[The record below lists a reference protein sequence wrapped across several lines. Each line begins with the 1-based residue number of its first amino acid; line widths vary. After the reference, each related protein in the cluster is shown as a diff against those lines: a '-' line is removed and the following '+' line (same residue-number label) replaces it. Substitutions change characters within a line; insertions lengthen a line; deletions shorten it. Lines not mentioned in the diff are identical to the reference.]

1 MRNETRALFSAYV
14 SQIALLNGVPDAT
27 AKFNVDPAIE
37 QKLEDKVR
45 ASSEFL
51 QEVNVIPVT
60 QQEGQVLGIGAG
72 RRVAGRTDTSGGAR
86 RNPAAIGGSS
96 EKRRYLCKQT
106 NFDWSRRYD
115 VLDAWRHRAEFETIL
130 RDDILQQVALDRI
143 SIGFHGVEAADTTN
157 PVANPN
163 LEDVNEGWL
172 HKIRTDA
179 PAQVIVDGDL
189 TVHAD
194 GTDDDALQA
203 IYVKPGVTLYDA
215 ELDNA
220 DTAAADY
227 SSLDALVLDAKRL
240 IHERWRGD
248 NDLVVI
254 VGHDL
259 VDDKYFNIAQKTGA
273 TATEVEATDRILR
286 STKLIGG
293 LPAIRV
299 SGFPA
304 NAILITKLSNLSIYW
319 QEETRRRQLKDEPEF
334 DRVANYESVNEAYVV
349 EEYQCAVLVENIAI
363 GESPTQGAKP
373 AAA

>member
-1 MRNETRALFSAYV
+1 M
-14 SQIALLNGVPDAT
+14 
-27 AKFNVDPAIE
+27 
-37 QKLEDKVR
+37 
-45 ASSEFL
+45 
-51 QEVNVIPVT
+51 
-60 QQEGQVLGIGAG
+60 
-72 RRVAGRTDTSGGAR
+72 
-86 RNPAAIGGSS
+86 
-96 EKRRYLCKQT
+96 
-106 NFDWSRRYD
+106 
-115 VLDAWRHRAEFETIL
+115 
-130 RDDILQQVALDRI
+130 
-143 SIGFHGVEAADTTN
+143 
-157 PVANPN
+157 
-163 LEDVNEGWL
+163 
-172 HKIRTDA
+172 
-179 PAQVIVDGDL
+179 
-189 TVHAD
+189 
-194 GTDDDALQA
+194 
-203 IYVKPGVTLYDA
+203 
-215 ELDNA
+215 
-220 DTAAADY
+220 
-227 SSLDALVLDAKRL
+227 LDAKRL